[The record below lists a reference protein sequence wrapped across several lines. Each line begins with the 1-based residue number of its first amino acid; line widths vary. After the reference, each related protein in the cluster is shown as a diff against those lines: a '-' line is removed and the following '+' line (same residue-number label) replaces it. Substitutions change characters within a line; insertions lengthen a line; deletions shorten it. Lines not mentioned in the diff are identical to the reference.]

1 MWLKLPHGL
10 DAKLMQPRAVNA
22 HVAYVPGIGFF
33 ADGNGREYM
42 RLSYCYPEPDQIRE
56 GVRRLARVIEAEL
69 DLHSTFDAV
78 DTGTLPGGRPVPG
91 RARARLRDDRRAGQ
105 QRHLRGRAGMSGRGR
120 TGSGTGTEPHPL
132 RAVVLAGGLTFE
144 REVSLSSGTQ
154 VWEELVR
161 AGVDAE
167 IRDADADLLPGLAAA
182 PADAVFIALHGATGE
197 DGALRAVLDLAGV
210 PYVGSPAA
218 ACRLAWDK
226 PAAKSVVRSAGV
238 TTPDWV
244 ALPHSTFRE
253 LGAGAVL
260 DLMVARLGL
269 PLMVKPASGG
279 SALGVQKVSRR
290 RGPAGRDGQLLRL
303 RRHRDGGALRRG
315 GRAGAVG
322 DRPRRR
328 PAGAAGGRDR
338 PGVRASSTTRRGTR
352 PGSPSTTRRPGS
364 RTTSPPARPPS
375 PSRCTRSSAWPTCP
389 APTRSSRPDGEVHFL
404 EVNVSPGLTETS
416 MFPMAVEAAGYEL
429 GEVLARLLTRARPTA
444 ADPTSSVT

>member
-1 MWLKLPHGL
+1 MTDTASAAAP
-10 DAKLMQPRAVNA
+10 
-22 HVAYVPGIGFF
+22 VAG
-33 ADGNGREYM
+33 A
-42 RLSYCYPEPDQIRE
+42 S
-56 GVRRLARVIEAEL
+56 
-69 DLHSTFDAV
+69 
-78 DTGTLPGGRPVPG
+78 
-91 RARARLRDDRRAGQ
+91 
-105 QRHLRGRAGMSGRGR
+105 RHPM
-120 TGSGTGTEPHPL
+120 

-154 VWEELVR
+154 VWEELSRV
-161 AGVDAE
+161 GVDVE
-167 IRDADADLLPGLAAA
+167 IRDADSGLLPGLAAS

-279 SALGVQKVSRR
+279 SALGVQKVSRVEDLPAAMVSCFAYGDTVMVER
-290 RGPAGRDGQLLRL
+290 FVEGVELALSVVDLGNGPEALPAVEIVPASGVFDYTSRYTPGLTEYHTPARL
-303 RRHRDGGALRRG
+303 SADIASRAAAL
-315 GRAGAVG
+315 AVRVHEVLG
-322 DRPRRR
+322 LADL
-328 PAGAAGGRDR
+328 
-338 PGVRASSTTRRGTR
+338 
-352 PGSPSTTRRPGS
+352 S
-364 RTTSPPARPPS
+364 RTDAIV
-375 PSRCTRSSAWPTCP
+375 SA
-389 APTRSSRPDGEVHFL
+389 DGEVHFL

-429 GEVLARLLTRARPTA
+429 GEVLARLLARRAGIRP
-444 ADPTSSVT
+444 

>member
-1 MWLKLPHGL
+1 MTESTEAP
-10 DAKLMQPRAVNA
+10 AAPA
-22 HVAYVPGIGFF
+22 
-33 ADGNGREYM
+33 
-42 RLSYCYPEPDQIRE
+42 EPDVQ
-56 GVRRLARVIEAEL
+56 
-69 DLHSTFDAV
+69 H
-78 DTGTLPGGRPVPG
+78 
-91 RARARLRDDRRAGQ
+91 
-105 QRHLRGRAGMSGRGR
+105 
-120 TGSGTGTEPHPL
+120 L

-154 VWEELVR
+154 VVEELVR
-161 AGVDAE
+161 AGLDAE
-167 IRDADADLLPGLAAA
+167 LRDADAELLPGLAAA

-260 DLMVARLGL
+260 DLIVARLGL

-279 SALGVQKVSRR
+279 SALGAQKVSRVEDLPAAMVSCFAYGDTVMVER
-290 RGPAGRDGQLLRL
+290 FVDGVELALSVVDLGEGPEALPAVEIAPESGVFDYTSRYTPGLTEYHTPARIDDDVAARAAELAVQV
-303 RRHRDGGALRRG
+303 HRVLGLADL
-315 GRAGAVG
+315 
-322 DRPRRR
+322 
-328 PAGAAGGRDR
+328 
-338 PGVRASSTTRRGTR
+338 
-352 PGSPSTTRRPGS
+352 S
-364 RTTSPPARPPS
+364 RTDAIVD
-375 PSRCTRSSAWPTCP
+375 A
-389 APTRSSRPDGEVHFL
+389 DGEVHFL

-429 GEVLARLLTRARPTA
+429 GDVLGRLLARRAGR
-444 ADPTSSVT
+444 AD

>member
-1 MWLKLPHGL
+1 MSETAP
-10 DAKLMQPRAVNA
+10 APAPSA
-22 HVAYVPGIGFF
+22 
-33 ADGNGREYM
+33 GR
-42 RLSYCYPEPDQIRE
+42 
-56 GVRRLARVIEAEL
+56 
-69 DLHSTFDAV
+69 
-78 DTGTLPGGRPVPG
+78 
-91 RARARLRDDRRAGQ
+91 
-105 QRHLRGRAGMSGRGR
+105 
-120 TGSGTGTEPHPL
+120 EPHPL

-154 VWEELVR
+154 VWEELAR
-161 AGVDAE
+161 AGLDAE
-167 IRDADADLLPGLAAA
+167 LRDADAELLPGLAAS

-279 SALGVQKVSRR
+279 SALGVQKVTRVEDLPAAMVSCFAYGDTVLVERFVEGVEVALSVIDLGS
-290 RGPAGRDGQLLRL
+290 GPEALPAVEIVPESGVFDYTARYTPGLTEYHAPARL
-303 RRHRDGGALRRG
+303 PEDVA
-315 GRAGAVG
+315 
-322 DRPRRR
+322 
-328 PAGAAGGRDR
+328 
-338 PGVRASSTTRRGTR
+338 VRAAALAIEVHEVLGLRDL
-352 PGSPSTTRRPGS
+352 S
-364 RTTSPPARPPS
+364 RTDAIVS
-375 PSRCTRSSAWPTCP
+375 
-389 APTRSSRPDGEVHFL
+389 PDGEVHFL

-416 MFPMAVEAAGYEL
+416 MFPMSVEAAGYEL
-429 GEVLARLLTRARPTA
+429 GDVLARLLARRAGA
-444 ADPTSSVT
+444 

>member
-1 MWLKLPHGL
+1 MSEP
-10 DAKLMQPRAVNA
+10 AAAPAPAPQAA
-22 HVAYVPGIGFF
+22 H
-33 ADGNGREYM
+33 EE
-42 RLSYCYPEPDQIRE
+42 S
-56 GVRRLARVIEAEL
+56 
-69 DLHSTFDAV
+69 
-78 DTGTLPGGRPVPG
+78 
-91 RARARLRDDRRAGQ
+91 
-105 QRHLRGRAGMSGRGR
+105 
-120 TGSGTGTEPHPL
+120 PHPL

-154 VWEELVR
+154 VVEELLRV
-161 AGVDAE
+161 GLDAE
-167 IRDADADLLPGLAAA
+167 LRDADAELLPGLAVA

-279 SALGVQKVSRR
+279 SALGVQKVSRVEDLPAAMVSCFAYGDTVLVER
-290 RGPAGRDGQLLRL
+290 FVEGVEVALAVIDLGDGPQALPAVEIEPESGVFDYAARYTPGMTEYHCPARL
-303 RRHRDGGALRRG
+303 APEAAE
-315 GRAGAVG
+315 RAAAVAVAVHEVLG
-322 DRPRRR
+322 LADL
-328 PAGAAGGRDR
+328 
-338 PGVRASSTTRRGTR
+338 
-352 PGSPSTTRRPGS
+352 S
-364 RTTSPPARPPS
+364 RTDAII
-375 PSRCTRSSAWPTCP
+375 SA
-389 APTRSSRPDGEVHFL
+389 DGTVHFL

-429 GEVLARLLTRARPTA
+429 GDVLARLLARRAA
-444 ADPTSSVT
+444 AAR